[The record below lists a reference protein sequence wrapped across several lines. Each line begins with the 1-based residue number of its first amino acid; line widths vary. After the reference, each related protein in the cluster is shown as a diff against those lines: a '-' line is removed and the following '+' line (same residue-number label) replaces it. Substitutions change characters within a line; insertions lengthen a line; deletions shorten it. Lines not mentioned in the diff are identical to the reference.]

1 MNRRRNR
8 DDGDNGAA
16 ILDGDLVGDEREE
29 KKRKRKATRE
39 SILDG
44 LNHEAKN
51 AIILSM
57 YDNAV
62 EKLNSQNRLKFSKD
76 EQDHLLQDI
85 NSMTRLEIPSWRAL
99 KERLSRI
106 QNNGGVGRKPGSG
119 RPSKWSPEIEA
130 ETKARLRASAGET
143 SKQEVFEEVISVKRP
158 KFMSRST
165 FYHHLSN
172 KRKFKNRRLRM
183 KPHLSQAQMEERVRY
198 ANYILGLDE
207 RARQQIVY
215 VDEKLFLAFV
225 SSMLTLPAEDVT
237 PEKFGISKTNQPK
250 VMSLACLM
258 EPRGDFS
265 GHVGQHLFTTTV
277 KAKSK
282 SKNRESGVMEL
293 KTVNVTAQEYLRAW
307 EETLLPCLKELHQKE
322 IIISSV
328 ASPLLLQDDN
338 AKPHRGSI
346 NGVCV
351 TTIICE
357 MACKKFGIHMKPLDP
372 KQPAQSP
379 DCNPLDTFYFRV
391 MYKNFRQARAEDRV
405 LRALEQGRRHVNDE
419 VGGNSEADEND
430 VDFGEEGDFL
440 HRVAKRYVPLR
451 CHPQSNHEKPK
462 CPHCLKVIKE
472 NDDATQC
479 DFRNSWWHNECANSC
494 LHTYQAEMR
503 GRGVDPTT
511 VANEECWWCPHCAH
525 HLCRNEDV
533 KKNLCVICEKPSARP
548 D

>member
-106 QNNGGVGRKPGSG
+106 QDNGGVGRKPGSG

-225 SSMLTLPAEDVT
+225 SSILTLPAEDVT

-250 VMSLACLM
+250 SYVVSL
-258 EPRGDFS
+258 F
-265 GHVGQHLFTTTV
+265 
-277 KAKSK
+277 
-282 SKNRESGVMEL
+282 
-293 KTVNVTAQEYLRAW
+293 
-307 EETLLPCLKELHQKE
+307 
-322 IIISSV
+322 
-328 ASPLLLQDDN
+328 
-338 AKPHRGSI
+338 
-346 NGVCV
+346 NG
-351 TTIICE
+351 
-357 MACKKFGIHMKPLDP
+357 
-372 KQPAQSP
+372 
-379 DCNPLDTFYFRV
+379 
-391 MYKNFRQARAEDRV
+391 
-405 LRALEQGRRHVNDE
+405 
-419 VGGNSEADEND
+419 
-430 VDFGEEGDFL
+430 
-440 HRVAKRYVPLR
+440 
-451 CHPQSNHEKPK
+451 
-462 CPHCLKVIKE
+462 
-472 NDDATQC
+472 AT
-479 DFRNSWWHNECANSC
+479 W
-494 LHTYQAEMR
+494 
-503 GRGVDPTT
+503 
-511 VANEECWWCPHCAH
+511 
-525 HLCRNEDV
+525 
-533 KKNLCVICEKPSARP
+533 
-548 D
+548 